1 MPGGYTQHIG
11 VDSPDGGDTGVYAGL
26 YGLYNYM
33 LGAASHSQKQTCVMA
48 VSLSQIS
55 ESMVKCIY
63 NSHTI

>member
-33 LGAASHSQKQTCVMA
+33 LACLRLMRWRF
-48 VSLSQIS
+48 
-55 ESMVKCIY
+55 
-63 NSHTI
+63 